1 MKPIISLIYTFYFLF
16 LLMLTSCADTLI
28 GDEGKQDEDR
38 YLNYQTLTDL
48 ELPFEEEWAVIA
60 GGRTHSDGGHHF
72 ITRGTGQ
79 RYAYDIAKVIDGRL
93 VSGDGSTNEDSYTFG
108 ARLNAPSDGKII
120 SLENNIEDNIRPGI
134 INENINNSNLAG
146 NYIMIDH
153 LNGEYSLL
161 AHFKKGTII
170 VSVGDTVING
180 QEVGKAGNSGNS
192 TGPHLHYHLQN
203 TPDYLNGIGL
213 PAQFSNYYE
222 DDVFIERGE
231 PVRGQIVL
239 KN

>member
-1 MKPIISLIYTFYFLF
+1 
-16 LLMLTSCADTLI
+16 MLTSCADTLI
-28 GDEGKQDEDR
+28 GDEGKQDEDS

-48 ELPFEEEWAVIA
+48 ELPFEEEWVVIA

-79 RYAYDIAKVIDGRL
+79 RYAYDIAKVTDDRL

-108 ARLNAPSDGKII
+108 ARLNAPDGGKII
-120 SLENNIEDNIRPGI
+120 SLENNIEDNIRPGV
-134 INENINNSNLAG
+134 INENINTSNLAG

-170 VSVGDTVING
+170 VSVGDTVIKG

-192 TGPHLHYHLQN
+192 TGSHLHYHLQN

-222 DDVFIERGE
+222 DDLFIERGE
-231 PVRGQIVL
+231 PVRGQIVS